1 VAEWLKA
8 PHSKFGGGDNLGCYP
23 VPTCLNKLTIFK
35 HRCLVDT
42 FGCAGRC
49 FTEIT
54 SIGTVR
60 GRVGYAFDRFLPYV
74 TAGAAFTRL
83 HSNLGVPVFCNSA
96 GCDDAKTTK
105 TDFVV
110 GGGLEYAFAFLPGFS
125 AKAEY
130 LSITKLGD
138 QLYAPNDCVAP
149 GCFSRTEGVNLFRFG
164 LNSRFGGGWFGRSAA
179 Y

>member
-1 VAEWLKA
+1 M
-8 PHSKFGGGDNLGCYP
+8 
-23 VPTCLNKLTIFK
+23 
-35 HRCLVDT
+35 DT

-164 LNSRFGGGWFGRSAA
+164 LNYRFGGGWFGRSAA